1 MALLDPANLPTI
13 ITAAVGAIGMY
24 GAHRTASRA
33 SRKNAKEAAEIEAYA
48 RARAMDVGTIDRQNE
63 EISDLAK
70 DNKELRTENRLLKH
84 ERLELQVAKN
94 ALVRRVDELNEQLRR
109 KKNE

>member
-13 ITAAVGAIGMY
+13 ITAVVGAIGMF

-48 RARAMDVGTIDRQNE
+48 RARAMDVRTIERQNE
-63 EISDLAK
+63 EIADLLG
-70 DNKELRTENRLLKH
+70 DNIKLRKRDREQLAEIDKLRTERI
-84 ERLELQVAKN
+84 
-94 ALVRRVDELNEQLRR
+94 ALVRQNMNLTEQLRSA
-109 KKNE
+109 K